1 MATLSGAQVAQKWKQ
16 RMAAAA
22 PQVKAG
28 VMAVQ
33 TSPME
38 KAASKAQEY
47 AAGVAR
53 AVEDGTYQ
61 AGLRSVSLDEWKTA
75 TAGKGADRIA
85 AGAAA
90 AETKQAAF
98 FDWLL
103 PKTDAVKASCATM
116 PRGTKED
123 SRARMNRAFDMM
135 SQVKYKGRPR
145 S

>member
-1 MATLSGAQVAQKWKQ
+1 MATLTGAQVAEKWKN
-16 RMAAAA
+16 RMANAA

-33 TSPME
+33 SSPME
-38 KAASKAQEY
+38 KAAQRADAY

-53 AVEDGTYQ
+53 AVEQGTYQ
-61 AGLRSVSLDEWKTA
+61 AGLRAVSLDDWKTA

-85 AGAAA
+85 SGAAGAMA
-90 AETKQAAF
+90 KQAAF

-103 PKTDAVKASCATM
+103 PKTDQVKATIAAM
-116 PRGTKED
+116 PKGSKED
-123 SRARMNRAFDMM
+123 SRARLNKAFDMM
-135 SQVKYKGRPR
+135 SAIKYKGRPR